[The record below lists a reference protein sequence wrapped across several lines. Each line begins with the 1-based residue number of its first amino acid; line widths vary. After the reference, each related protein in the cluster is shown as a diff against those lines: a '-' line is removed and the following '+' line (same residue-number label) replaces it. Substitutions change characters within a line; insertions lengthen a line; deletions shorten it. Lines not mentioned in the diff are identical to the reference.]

1 MPNAIQPIRIKS
13 WGELQEALFFEAF
26 SQNLGRFRSPYAF
39 RGMTSSEFDLQ
50 PSLMRLGHEQDALP
64 IIERALI
71 RNFRKYA
78 DRDVTRTLSFWEW
91 LALAQHHGLPT
102 RILDWTFSPFVALH
116 FATDDLTKSHLDA
129 IIWMVN
135 FEETNKLVHPTLLAE
150 LQSERTVAFS
160 VEMLGKLYNDVF
172 QWSAEEQM
180 QSHPFVLFLE
190 PPSLDQRIINQFG
203 VFSLMSSL
211 HVDLR
216 HWLAVQ
222 QAHTP
227 DIVRKIIIPKE
238 LKWEVRDKLD
248 QMNLTERVIMPGLD
262 GLSSWLRRWYSV
274 KDPKRAT
281 PVGPTQTPTRGPAH
295 TRRAK
300 PRTHRR

>member
-1 MPNAIQPIRIKS
+1 MDIKPIEVKS
-13 WGELQEALFFEAF
+13 WSELQDALFFQGF
-26 SQNLGRFRSPYAF
+26 NQNLGRFRSPYAF

-50 PSLMRLGHEQDALP
+50 PSLMRLGHEPGALP

-78 DRDVTRTLSFWEW
+78 DRDVTRTMSSWEW

-116 FATDDLTKSHLDA
+116 FATDDLSKKTLDA
-129 IIWMVN
+129 VVWMVN
-135 FEETNKLVHPTLLAE
+135 FEETNKLLHPALRAE
-150 LQSERTVAFS
+150 LEQERTVAFS
-160 VEMLGKLYNDVF
+160 VEMLLKLYTDVF
-172 QWSAEEQM
+172 QWSAEEEM

-190 PPSLDQRIINQFG
+190 PPSLDHRIINQFG

-211 HVDLR
+211 SVDLR
-216 HWLAVQ
+216 EWLGRQ
-222 QAHTP
+222 QKHTP
-227 DIVRKIIIPKE
+227 NIVRKVIVPAR

-262 GLSSWLRRWYSV
+262 GLSAWLRRWYSV
-274 KDPKRAT
+274 KDPTTAT
-281 PVGPTQTPTRGPAH
+281 PVDPSQTPSRSRGPDR
-295 TRRAK
+295 TRAK
-300 PRTHRR
+300 PRVRRR